1 MKLNVDTG
9 EGTLEILGDDG
20 GAGKIS
26 LYSTESFHI
35 LSAIWLKVGWNE
47 KYSYTFSWLGRPI
60 IQLPEDMIRIQETI
74 WLSKPDVIVE
84 TGIAH
89 GGSLIYYASLLSL
102 LGNGRVIGVDVD
114 IRPRTRSAVEEH
126 LLANRITMLEGSS
139 TCPTVLDS
147 LRSLIKPSDK
157 VMVIL
162 DSSHTREH
170 VVRELDL
177 LSPFV
182 SEESYIVATDGV
194 MKDLFD
200 TPMGKREWKENN
212 PCAAVGD
219 FVARHPEFVVE
230 QPRRIFD
237 ESQLGENIT
246 YWPGA
251 YLRRLK
257 HV

>member
-1 MKLNVDTG
+1 MKVNVDTG
-9 EGTLEILGDDG
+9 EGTLELLGDDG
-20 GAGKIS
+20 ADKIP
-26 LYSTESFHI
+26 LYSTKAFQI

-60 IQLPEDMIRIQETI
+60 IQLPEDMVRIQEAI
-74 WLSKPDVIVE
+74 WLVKPDVIVE

-89 GGSLIYYASLLSL
+89 GGSLIYYASLLTV
-102 LGNGRVIGVDVD
+102 LGSGRVIGVDIQ
-114 IRPRTRSAVEEH
+114 IRPHARNAIEEH
-126 LLANRITMLEGSS
+126 PLANRITMLEGSS
-139 TCPTVLDS
+139 TSQAVLDS
-147 LRSLIKPSDK
+147 LRLLIKPSDK

-170 VVRELDL
+170 VLRELDS
-177 LSPFV
+177 LSPLV

-212 PCAAVGD
+212 PCAAVSD
-219 FVARHPEFVVE
+219 FVAQHPEFVVE

-237 ESQLGENIT
+237 ESQLDENIT

-257 HV
+257 QV